1 VIATLVFPDP
11 RDCDAVDVNVARA
24 ASVPHSNQ
32 PVVANS
38 FGRTVPFNVAPVVV
52 MEVAALV
59 VTVGGEFG
67 AAVVR
72 LVISPFC
79 VPDAFVAAAR

>member
-11 RDCDAVDVNVARA
+11 RDCDGVDVKEARLL
-24 ASVPHSNQ
+24 SVPHSNQ

-38 FGRTVPFNVAPVVV
+38 FGLTVPCNVAPVVV
-52 MEVAALV
+52 TLSAALV

-67 AAVVR
+67 KAVVK
-72 LVISPFC
+72 LAIAPFC
-79 VPDAFVAAAR
+79 VPEAFVAATR